1 VCLWYEMSFP
11 SLRADFQHVTSTD
24 SLFCF
29 QALDWHP
36 HDVPVLKKDVSHLSY
51 YQKQDFY
58 NKDKIPNQSFSIDVI
73 GVRKNGES
81 CVVHINEFKPYFFI
95 QLPPVDITETKIKML
110 LDFFNTDKQFLP
122 FTMRNEFCLELC
134 KVEHYYSFHGYQW
147 NTKKAF
153 LKLVFHSNRCCKRM
167 AHSIE
172 KGCNLPFSLF
182 PQLPRT
188 TYHYFPLYESNTEAL
203 IRFFHDRKLNPSGW
217 IQLPSYKYNLIKGIQ
232 RDSNAFIEADCLA
245 HHVQPMDID
254 TIGKLMIASF
264 DIEADSSHGDFPVS
278 IKDYT
283 KPSNEI
289 ILLYLNLLN
298 AKKLVTPMLVERWLK
313 HLFRLPTTLDTHTK
327 ASLSRAYPAADG
339 VDVASYPFR
348 KVAAE
353 LITLFNIATTSSLHE
368 GDVVNVHTPGKKS
381 TEKDNVLRIKPID
394 DGKTNQEETNQYLKL
409 YFLKKKQKW
418 VKLID
423 ADRTQDKHGLRI
435 DRENGFRPYAAMT
448 SMEWKR
454 RKSILHKKLTT
465 LLNTSLPA
473 LAGDKVIQ
481 IGTVFWRYGETEPCL
496 KHLIALDTCD
506 PIEGVVVES
515 FATEREVLL
524 RWSEVMR
531 ELAPNIVTGYNIFGF
546 DYKFMWERADAL
558 GVAGEF
564 GYLSTLKEYITT
576 TPHRKHSVSD
586 IKRKYMPGRKGS
598 PMQCTCNHYGMHSKL
613 IEKELNSAGLGENRM
628 FFMDIPG
635 MVQIDMLKDIMK
647 DHKLSSYR
655 LDDVSSHFISG
666 KIVSFEHVVV
676 YGDGNQPYTKII
688 SDNNYGIN
696 SGDFVYLY
704 RISTIGEEPVENNRK
719 FKVLNVLPNEDATF
733 AFELECTVDL
743 QEDAQYKWGLGK
755 DDVSPQDIFRMQK
768 EGSSERAVIGKYCV
782 QDCMLVLTLMMKLQT
797 VSNNLGMSK
806 VCCVPFQYIFTR
818 GQGIKTFS
826 LLNRE
831 CNSREYRLMYRRADG
846 RNPSLMSKSEQDVIH
861 AKGFY
866 TNDDDDED
874 DDKEKETYQGAFV
887 LDPKPG
893 VYLDEAVVVLDYSSL
908 YPSSIISHNLSA
920 DTIVLEPEYQGAEG
934 AAKLTEM
941 GLAFQDV
948 TYDNYR
954 YVRVGKSFVKRL
966 NTDTPTVTCRFI
978 QPKQQPDGAVL
989 DEDRG
994 ITPQTLR
1001 ILLSQRKATRKSI
1014 KTESDPFVR
1023 AVLDGLQLA
1032 YKVTANS
1039 VYGGLGASTSPIC
1052 FKQIA
1057 ASTTS
1062 VGRNLLLFAKTFVEE
1077 NFEGAEIVYGDTDS
1091 IFINFHPK
1099 DEHGQELKG
1108 HAALKRSIEL
1118 GVLAGKRAN
1127 EHLMH
1132 PHDLEYEKTFYPFV
1146 LLSKKR
1152 YVGMKYENDPNRCEL
1167 SYMGIVLKR
1176 RDNAPIVKKVYADV
1190 IDSLMQGRTIL
1201 ESIQCL
1207 RGNIKKLIS
1216 GGFPLHYLILS
1227 KSLKTHYD
1235 NPEQIV
1241 HKVLADRMAER
1252 DPGNKPQANDRIP
1265 YAYIDVGNKKVS
1277 LQGERVEHPDYIR
1290 KHNLKIDASFYISNQ
1305 ISKPV
1310 SQIYALVL
1318 EQLPGYKY
1326 RNDTDHFSRMRRKLR
1341 DEGRDETKIAKKME
1355 DTRITMATDILFGQ
1369 YLRVEKNKREGSRT
1383 ITDFFKQ
1390 N

>member
-1 VCLWYEMSFP
+1 MSFP
-11 SLRADFQHVTSTD
+11 HLREHFQHLTSND
-24 SLFCF
+24 KPFCF

-36 HDVPVLKKDVSHLSY
+36 HDITVLKKDTSQMSY
-51 YQKQDFY
+51 QQKQDFY
-58 NKDKIPNQSFSIDVI
+58 NKDKTPNQTFSIDVI
-73 GVRKNGES
+73 GVGKHGES
-81 CVVHINEFKPYFFI
+81 CVMHINEFKPYFFI
-95 QLPPVDITETKIKML
+95 QLPADITDTKIKVL
-110 LDFFNTDKQFLP
+110 LDFFQNDKQFLS
-122 FTMRNEFCLELC
+122 FHMRNELCVNLC
-134 KVEHYYSFHGYQW
+134 KVEYYYSFHGYQW
-147 NTKKAF
+147 NTKKPF
-153 LKLVFHSNRCCKRM
+153 LKLVFHSNRCCKRL
-167 AHSIE
+167 ARSIE
-172 KGCNLPFSLF
+172 KGCKLPVSMFPNLPHS
-182 PQLPRT
+182 
-188 TYHYFPLYESNTEAL
+188 TYYYFPLYESNTESL
-203 IRFFHDRKLNPSGW
+203 VRFFHDRKLNPSGW
-217 IQLPSYKYNLIKGIQ
+217 IQLKPYNYTIIKGFQ
-232 RDSNAFIEADCLA
+232 KESNAFIELDCLA
-245 HHVQPMDID
+245 SHVHPMDNE

-264 DIEADSSHGDFPVS
+264 DIEADSSHGDFPES

-289 ILLYLNLLN
+289 ILLYLSLLN
-298 AKKLVTPMLVERWLK
+298 EGKMVTSLRVERWLK
-313 HLFRLPTTLDTHTK
+313 HIFGLSTTLDAKTK
-327 ASLSRAYPAADG
+327 TILSNVYPNEH
-339 VDVASYPFR
+339 VDVSTLPFR
-348 KVAAE
+348 VVATNI
-353 LITLFNIATTSSLHE
+353 ITLFNVATASSLHE
-368 GDVVNVHTPGKKS
+368 GDVVNVHIPGKSS
-381 TEKDNVLRIKPID
+381 TEKDNVIDIKWID
-394 DGKTNQEETNQYLKL
+394 EDGDHSKNDQYAKL
-409 YFLKKKQKW
+409 YLLKKKRKW
-418 VKLID
+418 VKLLD
-423 ADRTQDKHGLRI
+423 ADGTEDKTQLRI
-435 DRENGFRPYAAMT
+435 ERENGFRPYQAMT

-454 RKSILHKKLTT
+454 RKSILHHKLTT
-465 LLNTSLPA
+465 LLNKSLPM

-481 IGTVFWRYGETEPCL
+481 IGTVFRRYGEDEPCL

-515 FATEREVLL
+515 YATEREVLL

-564 GYLSTLKEYITT
+564 GFLSTLKDYITS
-576 TPHRKHSVSD
+576 TPHRKHLVSD
-586 IKRKYMPGRKGS
+586 AKQQFMPGRNGS
-598 PMQCTCNHYGMHSKL
+598 KQCTCNHYGMHSKL
-613 IEKELNSAGLGENRM
+613 IEKELNSAGLGENRL

-647 DHKLSSYR
+647 DHKLTSYR
-655 LDDVSSHFISG
+655 LDDVASHFISG
-666 KIVSFEHVVV
+666 KITSFEHVVV
-676 YGDGNQPYTKII
+676 FGDGHQPYTTVV
-688 SDNNYGIN
+688 SDNKYGIHTN
-696 SGDFVYLY
+696 DFIYLY
-704 RISTIGEEPVENNRK
+704 RTSVIGEEPVENNRK
-719 FKVLNVLPNEDATF
+719 FKILKVSDNEDNTF
-733 AFELECTVDL
+733 TFQLDSKVDL
-743 QEDAQYKWGLGK
+743 DKDAQYKWGLGK

-768 EGSSERAVIGKYCV
+768 EGSAERATIGKYCI
-782 QDCMLVLTLMMKLQT
+782 QDCQLVLTLMLKLQT

-826 LLNRE
+826 LVNRE
-831 CNSREYRLMYRRADG
+831 CNLRGYRIPYRRADG
-846 RNPSLMSKSEQDVIH
+846 RQPALMSVQEQHQIYT
-861 AKGFY
+861 KGFY
-866 TNDDDDED
+866 TQDDDED
-874 DDKEKETYQGAFV
+874 DDDMEEKETYQGAFV

-893 VYLDEAVVVLDYSSL
+893 VYLDEAVAVLDYSSL

-920 DTIVLEPEYQGAEG
+920 DTIVLEPEYQGEEG
-934 AAKLTEM
+934 AIKLKEM
-941 GLAFQDV
+941 GLEFQDV

-954 YVRVGKSFVKRL
+954 YVRVGKSFEKRL
-966 NTDTPTVTCRFI
+966 NTDKPTVTCRFI
-978 QPKQQPDGAVL
+978 QPKKQSNGDVL

-1001 ILLSQRKATRKSI
+1001 ILLSQRKATRKKI
-1014 KTESDPFVR
+1014 KTESDPFVC

-1039 VYGGLGASTSPIC
+1039 VYGSLGASTSPIC

-1057 ASTTS
+1057 ASTTA
-1062 VGRNLLLFAKTFVEE
+1062 VGRNLLIFAKTFVED
-1077 NFEGAEIVYGDTDS
+1077 NFEGADIVYGDTDS

-1099 DEHGQELKG
+1099 DENGQELKG
-1108 HAALKRSIEL
+1108 HEALKKSIEL
-1118 GVLAGKRAN
+1118 GVIAGKQAN
-1127 EHLMH
+1127 KHLPH

-1152 YVGMKYENDPNRCEL
+1152 YVGMKYEDNPNKCKL

-1190 IDSLMQGRTIL
+1190 IDSLMQGKTIL
-1201 ESIQCL
+1201 ESIHCL
-1207 RGNIKKLIS
+1207 RANIKKLID
-1216 GGFPLHYLILS
+1216 GGFPLDDLILS

-1265 YAYIDVGNKKVS
+1265 YAYIDVGNKKVT

-1326 RNDTDHFSRMRRKLR
+1326 RNDTEHFSRMRRKLR
-1341 DEGRDETKIAKKME
+1341 EEGRNDTKIAKKIE
-1355 DTRITMATDILFGQ
+1355 DTRMTMATDILFGQ
-1369 YLRVEKNKREGSRT
+1369 YLRAEKNKREGSRT
-1383 ITDFFKQ
+1383 ITDFFKRV
-1390 N
+1390 